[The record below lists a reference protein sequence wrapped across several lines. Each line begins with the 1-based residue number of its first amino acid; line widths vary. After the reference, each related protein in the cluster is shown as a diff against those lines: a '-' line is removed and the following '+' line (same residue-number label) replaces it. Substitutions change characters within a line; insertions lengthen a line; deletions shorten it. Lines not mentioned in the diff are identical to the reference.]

1 MALEDVSVEELSVVL
16 ENLSLSSL
24 VEPFQK
30 IGVSGRAI
38 SRIKSYKDV
47 MLLAGD
53 KIDEVFAETFFKNH
67 VLEWQSTG
75 RIPRDL
81 LEPSASTSK
90 VLYTIG
96 V

>member
-1 MALEDVSVEELSVVL
+1 MALEDVSVEQLSVVL
-16 ENLSLSSL
+16 ENLSFSSL

-30 IGVSGRAI
+30 IGISGRAI
-38 SRIKSYKDV
+38 SRMKSYKDV
-47 MLLAGD
+47 MLFDVD

-81 LEPSASTSK
+81 LEPSGALASTSK
-90 VLYTIG
+90 VL
-96 V
+96 